1 MIKKSKV
8 GWIIP
13 TNNPKALFNY
23 FLKSIDIILSDEF
36 KLLIVFQP
44 PWTSKL
50 IDQFLSKCKMDVA
63 YDFIEPKRPVSM
75 MMLRNHSAMIDR
87 SVEYYVLTD
96 DNFLFTKGTAKYPA
110 DSLTRYQQVIQY
122 MDGFQNC
129 GYVMCEGSLG
139 GSIQKLM
146 IRPTSAGLVSTQRG
160 IFFRN
165 IRKHK
170 NSVWPLDCLSI
181 PGTCEETIICYD
193 LISKGFFP
201 AKQFNN
207 PTQHKDKI
215 KVEPNKNIGTIHCL
229 ETLQKGAIRYIREK
243 YKTDTWTNDTRFFP
257 KELIRQYLKSGGDPE
272 WLDIT
277 SDKYIMDFENTP
289 SHNQDS
295 LF

>member
-23 FLKSIDIILSDEF
+23 FLKSIDIILCDEF
-36 KLLIVFQP
+36 KLLIAFQP

-50 IDQFLSKCKMDVA
+50 IDQFLSKCKMDVG

-75 MMLRNHSAMIDR
+75 MMLRNHCAMLDR
-87 SVEYYVLTD
+87 SVDYYVLTD
-96 DNFLFTKGTAKYPA
+96 DNFLFTNGTPKYPA

-122 MDGFQNC
+122 MDEFQNC

-139 GSIQKLM
+139 GSIQKL
-146 IRPTSAGLVSTQRG
+146 IIKPTLSGLVSTQRG
-160 IFFRN
+160 VFFRN
-165 IRKHK
+165 MKGR
-170 NSVWPLDCLSI
+170 NVWPSDCLNI
-181 PGTCEETIICYD
+181 PGTCEETIVCYD
-193 LISKGFFP
+193 IISKGFFP

-229 ETLQKGAIRYIREK
+229 ETLQNGAIKYIREK
-243 YKTDTWTNDTRFFP
+243 YKTDIWTNDTRFFP
-257 KELIRQYLKSGGDPE
+257 KELIKQYLKSGGDSE
-272 WLDIT
+272 WLDST
-277 SDKYIMDFENTP
+277 SEKYAMDFENVRKYK
-289 SHNQDS
+289 SNN